1 MPIYFNSS
9 RLYTFSRSNT
19 ANSFLTSSFIKFISC
34 YKAFYFCFSK
44 RFFYFLLA
52 IIISSPICSFY
63 YSGSFWDCS
72 FSSSIDF
79 SPSYYFNYYC
89 DFFYTFN
96 TSFTYLSISSLL
108 VFLSLSL
115 SFSLTVLTL
124 ILPILLD
131 LTLSYTFFP
140 ALSTFYLYPTAN
152 LTSVKVAFYSFST
165 FFHSSTSFSIF
176 FSSRLRF
183 FTYSINLD

>member
-1 MPIYFNSS
+1 MK
-9 RLYTFSRSNT
+9 
-19 ANSFLTSSFIKFISC
+19 IKAMC
-34 YKAFYFCFSK
+34 YEIIFHPLIKK
-44 RFFYFLLA
+44 LLLRFFFLYFQYLNFLLTLA
-52 IIISSPICSFY
+52 YQVSLYFY
-63 YSGSFWDCS
+63 
-72 FSSSIDF
+72 
-79 SPSYYFNYYC
+79 P
-89 DFFYTFN
+89 
-96 TSFTYLSISSLL
+96 FTYLSISSLL